1 LIIERLGRSFLLKRL
16 CGGSCDNNAYKGLL
30 SFSFNSMPATDLMT
44 SKRPDSALRLRVV
57 SKIGEQKP
65 YQCYQCIRC
74 TSGCPS
80 MKMLELK
87 PHEIVALTRAGFIDQ
102 LLDSGIVWACAT
114 CLKCKERCPQ
124 AVAPVDLIM
133 ALRNLAVEK
142 EVKVPES
149 FLQDISMI
157 LECGLVSRPQQTV
170 TRKLEKTD
178 RGKLGLPMIR
188 EPDAK
193 FKAAFMKALET
204 FSETGEK
211 S

>member
-1 LIIERLGRSFLLKRL
+1 
-16 CGGSCDNNAYKGLL
+16 
-30 SFSFNSMPATDLMT
+30 MTATDLMT
-44 SKRPDSALRLRVV
+44 SKKPDSALRLRVL

-65 YQCYQCIRC
+65 HNCYQCIRC

-87 PHEIVALTRAGFIDQ
+87 PHEIVALTRAGFIGE
-102 LLDSGIVWACAT
+102 LINSGIVWTCAT

-124 AVAPVDLIM
+124 AVAPVDLIL

-149 FLQDISMI
+149 FLQNVSMI
-157 LECGLVSRPQQTV
+157 LECGFVSRPQATV

-178 RGKLGLPMIR
+178 RDKLGLPKFG
-188 EPDAK
+188 EPDEK

-204 FSETGEK
+204 SAGAGE
-211 S
+211 